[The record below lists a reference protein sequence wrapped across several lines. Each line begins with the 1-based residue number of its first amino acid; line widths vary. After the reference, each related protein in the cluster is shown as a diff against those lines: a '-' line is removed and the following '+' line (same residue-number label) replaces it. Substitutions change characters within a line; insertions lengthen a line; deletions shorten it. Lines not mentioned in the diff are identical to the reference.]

1 MLHHAQFR
9 LDDKHITYPHLVA
22 VSQGIKRFILQ
33 RFQCRDK
40 GGNIHRTMIANTF
53 LHLLLVNDIPLH
65 KHRMYLILT
74 AFVLEGR
81 AMLQII
87 D

>member
-9 LDDKHITYPHLVA
+9 LYDKHITYPHLVA

-33 RFQCRDK
+33 RFQGSYK
-40 GGNIHRTMIANTF
+40 GRNIHRTMIANML
-53 LHLLLVNDIPLH
+53 LHLLLVNGVSLH
-65 KHRMYLILT
+65 KHRMNLILT
-74 AFVLEGR
+74 TFVLEGR